1 MGRLDG
7 KVAIVTGAAP
17 RGEGVG
23 NGKAMALLMAREG
36 AKVLLVNRSA
46 ERGEALAAEIADE
59 GGEASVFAADV
70 TKSDQVAAMGQ
81 AVQERYGRLDILC
94 NNVGVGAGGG
104 PNRVE
109 DLSDETWSNLLHVNM
124 TSAMMCSRVA
134 VPLMR
139 ESGGGGS
146 IINVSSIAGALG
158 LMGSPGA
165 AAYAATKSG
174 VHGLTLSIAA
184 DYATEQIRCN
194 CIIIGSV
201 ATPMVAGRGEEV
213 RKRRIEMV
221 PMQTEGTGWDV
232 GWAAVYLASD
242 EARWVTG
249 VFLPVDGGL
258 CALRAWPR

>member
-46 ERGEALAAEIADE
+46 ERGEALAAEIAGE

-70 TKSDQVAAMGQ
+70 TQSDQVAAMGA
-81 AVQERYGRLDILC
+81 AVQDRYGRLDILC

-104 PNRVE
+104 LNRVE
-109 DLSDETWSNLLHVNM
+109 DVTDETWNNLLHVNM

-139 ESGGGGS
+139 ESGGGS

-174 VHGLTLSIAA
+174 IHGLTLSIAA
-184 DYATEQIRCN
+184 DYATEEIRCN

-201 ATPMVAGRGEEV
+201 ATPMVADRGPEV
-213 RKRRIEMV
+213 RERRRRMV

-242 EARWVTG
+242 ESRWVTG

>member
-17 RGEGVG
+17 RGQGVG
-23 NGKAMALLMAREG
+23 NGKAMAMLFAREG

-46 ERGEALAAEIADE
+46 ERAEELRREIAGE

-70 TKSDQVAAMGQ
+70 TQADQVAAMAE
-81 AVQERYGRLDILC
+81 AVQERYGRLDVLA
-94 NNVGVGAGGG
+94 NNVGVGAAPG
-104 PNRVE
+104 RVE
-109 DLSDETWSNLLHVNM
+109 EVSDEDWHNLLHVNM
-124 TSAMMCSRVA
+124 TSAMLCSRAA

-158 LMGSPGA
+158 LISSEGA

-184 DYATEQIRCN
+184 DYATEGIRCN

-201 ATPMVAGRGEEV
+201 NTPMVARLGEEA
-213 RKRRIEMV
+213 RERRRQMV
-221 PMQTEGTGWDV
+221 PMQTEGTGWDI

-258 CALRAWPR
+258 CALRTWPR

>member
-23 NGKAMALLMAREG
+23 NGKAMAILMAREG

-46 ERGEALAAEIADE
+46 ARAEELAGEIAAE

-70 TKSDQVAAMGQ
+70 TNSDEVAAMAA

-94 NNVGVGAGGG
+94 NNVGIGAGAG

-109 DLSDETWSNLLHVNM
+109 DVTDETWDNLFDVNM
-124 TSAMMCSRVA
+124 TSAMKCSRVA

-139 ESGGGGS
+139 DSGGGGS
-146 IINVSSIAGALG
+146 IINVSSIAGSLG

-184 DYATEQIRCN
+184 DYATDRIRCN

-201 ATPMVAGRGEEV
+201 NTPMVARLGEDGRA
-213 RKRRIEMV
+213 RRQKMV
-221 PMQTEGTGWDV
+221 PMQTEGTGWDI

-242 EARWVTG
+242 EPQWVPG
-249 VFLPVDGGL
+249 VLLPVDGGL
-258 CALRAWPR
+258 NALRAWPR

>member
-17 RGEGVG
+17 QSEGIG
-23 NGKAMALLMAREG
+23 NGTAMAILMAREG

-46 ERGEALAAEIADE
+46 ERAGELAEKIAAE
-59 GGEASVFAADV
+59 GGEASAFAADV
-70 TKSDQVAAMGQ
+70 TKTDDVAAMAE
-81 AVQERYGRLDILC
+81 AVKDRYGRLDILC
-94 NNVGVGAGGG
+94 NNVGAGAGDG

-109 DLSDETWSNLLHVNM
+109 DVSDETWNRVLDINM
-124 TSAMMCSRVA
+124 TSAMKCARVA

-139 ESGGGGS
+139 DSGGGS
-146 IINVSSIAGALG
+146 IINVSSIAGSRG

-165 AAYAATKSG
+165 AAYASGKSG

-184 DYATEQIRCN
+184 DYATELIRCN

-201 ATPMVAGRGEEV
+201 ATPIVARFGEDGRAR
-213 RKRRIEMV
+213 RKKMV

-242 EARWVTG
+242 EAKWVPG
-249 VFLPVDGGL
+249 VMLPVDGGL
-258 CALRAWPR
+258 NALRAWPRC

>member
-7 KVAIVTGAAP
+7 KVAIVTGAAS
-17 RGEGVG
+17 RDEGVG
-23 NGKAMALLMAREG
+23 NGKAMAILMAREG

-46 ERGEALAAEIADE
+46 ERAEALAAEIAEE
-59 GGEASVFAADV
+59 GGEASAFAADV
-70 TKSDQVAAMGQ
+70 TLSEQVTAMGK
-81 AVQERYGRLDILC
+81 AVQDRYGRLDILC
-94 NNVGVGAGGG
+94 NNVGVGAAPG
-104 PNRVE
+104 RVE
-109 DLSDETWSNLLHVNM
+109 EVDDDSWHQLLHVNM
-124 TSAMMCSRVA
+124 TSAMLCSRVA
-134 VPLMR
+134 VPIMR
-139 ESGGGGS
+139 DSGGGGS

-158 LMGSPGA
+158 LISNEGA

-184 DYATEQIRCN
+184 DYAREEIRCN

-201 ATPMVAGRGEEV
+201 ATPMVARLGEEARERR
-213 RKRRIEMV
+213 RKMV

-242 EARWVTG
+242 ESRWVTG

>member
-7 KVAIVTGAAP
+7 KVAIVTGAAS
-17 RGEGVG
+17 RADGVG

-36 AKVLLVNRSA
+36 ARVLLVNRSA
-46 ERGEALAAEIADE
+46 ERAEALAAEIAEE
-59 GGEASVFAADV
+59 GGEASAFAADV
-70 TKSDQVAAMGQ
+70 TLSEQVAAMGK

-94 NNVGVGAGGG
+94 NNVGVGAAPG
-104 PNRVE
+104 RVE
-109 DLSDETWSNLLHVNM
+109 EVDDDAWHQLLHANM
-124 TSAMMCSRVA
+124 TSAMLCSRVA

-139 ESGGGGS
+139 DSGGGGS

-158 LMGSPGA
+158 LISNEGA

-184 DYATEQIRCN
+184 DYATEGIRCN

-201 ATPMVAGRGEEV
+201 ATPMVARLGEAARE
-213 RKRRIEMV
+213 RRRQMV

-242 EARWVTG
+242 ESRWVTG

-258 CALRAWPR
+258 CALRVWPR

>member
-23 NGKAMALLMAREG
+23 NGKAMAILMAREG

-46 ERGEALAAEIADE
+46 ERAEKLAAGIADE
-59 GGEASVFAADV
+59 GGEASIFAADV
-70 TKSDQVAAMGQ
+70 TQSDQVAAMGQ
-81 AVQERYGRLDILC
+81 AVQDRYGRLDILC

-104 PNRVE
+104 RNRVE
-109 DLSDETWSNLLHVNM
+109 DVTDETWNNLLHVNM
-124 TSAMMCSRVA
+124 TSAMMCARVA

-139 ESGGGGS
+139 DSGGGS

-165 AAYAATKSG
+165 AAYAATKAG
-174 VHGLTLSIAA
+174 LHGLTLSIAA
-184 DYATEQIRCN
+184 DYATESIRCN
-194 CIIIGSV
+194 CIVIGSV
-201 ATPMVAGRGEEV
+201 ATPMVTRLGPDARE
-213 RKRRIEMV
+213 RRREMV
-221 PMQTEGTGWDV
+221 PMQTEGTGWDI

-242 EARWVTG
+242 EARWITG
-249 VFLPVDGGL
+249 LMLPIDGGL
-258 CALRAWPR
+258 SALRAWPR

>member
-17 RGEGVG
+17 RGEGIG
-23 NGKAMALLMAREG
+23 NGSAMAILMAREG
-36 AKVLLVNRSA
+36 AKVLLVNRSVERAAGLA
-46 ERGEALAAEIADE
+46 EKIAGE
-59 GGEASVFAADV
+59 GGEASAFAADV
-70 TKSDQVAAMGQ
+70 TKPDDVAAMAE
-81 AVQERYGRLDILC
+81 AVMLRHVRLDILC
-94 NNVGVGAGGG
+94 NNVGVGAGAG

-109 DLSDETWSNLLHVNM
+109 DVTDEIWDTLVKINI
-124 TSAMMCSRVA
+124 TSAMKCSRVA

-139 ESGGGGS
+139 ESGGGS
-146 IINVSSIAGALG
+146 IINVSSIAGAVG

-165 AAYAATKSG
+165 AAYATMKSAT
-174 VHGLTLSIAA
+174 HGLTLSTAA
-184 DYATEQIRCN
+184 DYATEGIRCN

-201 ATPMVAGRGEEV
+201 STPLVAHYGEEY
-213 RKRRIEMV
+213 RQRRIEMV

-249 VFLPVDGGL
+249 MMLPVDGGL

>member
-17 RGEGVG
+17 RGEGIG
-23 NGKAMALLMAREG
+23 NGTAMAILMAREG
-36 AKVLLVNRSA
+36 AKVLLVNRSLDRA
-46 ERGEALAAEIADE
+46 EELAGKITEE
-59 GGEASVFAADV
+59 GFEASAFSADV
-70 TKSDQVAAMGQ
+70 TDTEDVAAMGA
-81 AVQERYGRLDILC
+81 AVMERYGRLDVLC

-109 DLSDETWSNLLHVNM
+109 DVTDETWDSLVDINI
-124 TSAMMCSRVA
+124 TSAMKCSRVA

-139 ESGGGGS
+139 QSGGGS
-146 IINVSSIAGALG
+146 IINVSSIAGAVG

-165 AAYAATKSG
+165 AAYATMKSAT
-174 VHGLTLSIAA
+174 HGLTLSTAA
-184 DYATEQIRCN
+184 DYAAEGIRCN

-201 ATPMVAGRGEEV
+201 STPLVAHYGDEYR
-213 RKRRIEMV
+213 RRRIEMV
-221 PMQTEGTGWDV
+221 PRQTEGTGWYV

-249 VFLPVDGGL
+249 VMLPVDGGL

>member
-17 RGEGVG
+17 RGEGIG
-23 NGKAMALLMAREG
+23 NGTAMAILMAREG

-46 ERGEALAAEIADE
+46 ERAESLAERIAEE
-59 GGEASVFAADV
+59 GGEASIFAADV
-70 TKSDQVAAMGQ
+70 TKTGDVAAMAE
-81 AVQERYGRLDILC
+81 AVMSRHGRLDILC
-94 NNVGVGAGGG
+94 NNVGGGAGAGS
-104 PNRVE
+104 NRVE
-109 DLSDETWSNLLHVNM
+109 DVTDETWDTLVKTNI
-124 TSAMMCSRVA
+124 TSAMKCSRVV

-139 ESGGGGS
+139 ESGGGS
-146 IINVSSIAGALG
+146 IINVSSIAGAVG

-165 AAYAATKSG
+165 AAYATMKSAT
-174 VHGLTLSIAA
+174 HGLTLSTAA
-184 DYATEQIRCN
+184 DYATEGIRCN

-201 ATPMVAGRGEEV
+201 STPLVAHYGEEY
-213 RKRRIEMV
+213 RQRRIEMV

-249 VFLPVDGGL
+249 LMLPVDGGL

>member
-1 MGRLDG
+1 MGRLAG
-7 KVAIVTGAAP
+7 KVAIVTGAAS
-17 RGEGVG
+17 RDEGVG

-46 ERGEALAAEIADE
+46 ERGEALAAEIAAE
-59 GGEASVFAADV
+59 GGEASAFAADV
-70 TKSDQVAAMGQ
+70 TQSDQVAAMGR

-94 NNVGVGAGGG
+94 NNVGVGAAPG
-104 PNRVE
+104 RVE
-109 DLSDETWSNLLHVNM
+109 EVDDDAWHQLLHVNM

-139 ESGGGGS
+139 DSGGGGS

-158 LMGSPGA
+158 LISNEGA

-184 DYATEQIRCN
+184 DYATEEIRCN

-201 ATPMVAGRGEEV
+201 ATPMVARLGPEARERR
-213 RKRRIEMV
+213 RKMV

-242 EARWVTG
+242 ESRWVTG

-258 CALRAWPR
+258 CALRTWPR

>member
-17 RGEGVG
+17 RGEGIG
-23 NGKAMALLMAREG
+23 NGTAMAILMAREG

-46 ERGEALAAEIADE
+46 ERAEQLAEKIAEE
-59 GGEASVFAADV
+59 GGEASAFAADV
-70 TKSDQVAAMGQ
+70 TKTDDVAAMAA
-81 AVQERYGRLDILC
+81 AVKERYGRLDILC
-94 NNVGVGAGGG
+94 NNVGVGTGGD

-109 DLSDETWSNLLHVNM
+109 DVTDETWDSLVDINI
-124 TSAMMCSRVA
+124 TSAMKCSRVA

-146 IINVSSIAGALG
+146 IINISSIAGAVG
-158 LMGSPGA
+158 LMGSPGTA
-165 AAYAATKSG
+165 PYAAMKSAT
-174 VHGLTLSIAA
+174 HGLTLSIAA
-184 DYATEQIRCN
+184 DYAAEGIRCN

-201 ATPMVAGRGEEV
+201 STPLVAHFGEEY

-221 PMQTEGTGWDV
+221 PMQTEGTGWDI

-242 EARWVTG
+242 EAKWVTG
-249 VFLPVDGGL
+249 VMLPVDGGL

>member
-17 RGEGVG
+17 RGEGIG
-23 NGKAMALLMAREG
+23 NGSAMATLMAREG
-36 AKVLLVNRSA
+36 AKVLLVNRSVERA
-46 ERGEALAAEIADE
+46 EGLAEKIARE
-59 GGEASVFAADV
+59 GGKASAFAADV
-70 TKSDQVAAMGQ
+70 TKTDDVAAMAE
-81 AVQERYGRLDILC
+81 AVMLRHGHLDILC
-94 NNVGVGAGGG
+94 NNVGVGAGAG

-109 DLSDETWSNLLHVNM
+109 DVTDEIWDTLVKINI
-124 TSAMMCSRVA
+124 TSAMKCSRVV

-139 ESGGGGS
+139 ESGGGS
-146 IINVSSIAGALG
+146 IINVSSIAGAVG

-165 AAYAATKSG
+165 AAYATMKSAT
-174 VHGLTLSIAA
+174 HGLTLSTAA
-184 DYATEQIRCN
+184 DYATEGIRCN

-201 ATPMVAGRGEEV
+201 STPLVAHYGEEY

-249 VFLPVDGGL
+249 IMLPVDGGL

>member
-17 RGEGVG
+17 RGEGIG
-23 NGKAMALLMAREG
+23 NGTAMAILMAREG

-46 ERGEALAAEIADE
+46 ERAECLAERIAGE
-59 GGEASVFAADV
+59 GGEASAFAADV
-70 TKSDQVAAMGQ
+70 TKTDDVAAMAE
-81 AVQERYGRLDILC
+81 AVMLRHGRLDILC
-94 NNVGVGAGGG
+94 NNVGGGAGAG

-109 DLSDETWSNLLHVNM
+109 DVTDETWETLVKTTI
-124 TSAMMCSRVA
+124 TSAMKCSRVV

-139 ESGGGGS
+139 ESGGGS
-146 IINVSSIAGALG
+146 IINVSSIAGAVG

-165 AAYAATKSG
+165 AAYASMKSAT
-174 VHGLTLSIAA
+174 HGLTLSTAA
-184 DYATEQIRCN
+184 DYATEGIRCN

-201 ATPMVAGRGEEV
+201 STPLVAHYGEEY
-213 RKRRIEMV
+213 RQRRIEMV

-249 VFLPVDGGL
+249 IMLPVDGGL
-258 CALRAWPR
+258 CALRAGPR